1 MSEEQVQQ
9 EQAQQKT
16 RRWKVVNIS
25 AETYEKLRE
34 LREKMRK
41 ESNKEVKFD
50 EVIRKLLEKAS
61 L

>member
-1 MSEEQVQQ
+1 MTEQQT
-9 EQAQQKT
+9 AQKT
-16 RRWKVVNIS
+16 RRWKVVNVS

-41 ESNKEVKFD
+41 ELNREVNFD
-50 EVIRKLLEKAS
+50 EVIRKLLEKSS